1 MTKESLVNETLKLAE
16 NTLEEA
22 RVLLE
27 ANKIRGALSRAY
39 YAMFDAGRAL
49 LYSKDIETKTHK
61 DVIALLG
68 EHFVKTKELD
78 AWFSKT
84 IKNAFN
90 LRQEGDYEIEV
101 NFGKEAV
108 EQTVKDAEKF
118 VKGIKDFL
126 KLIK

>member
-22 RVLLE
+22 KVLLE

-39 YAMFDAGRAL
+39 YAMFDASRAL
-49 LYSKDIETKTHK
+49 LYSKGVETKTHK
-61 DVIALLG
+61 GVIALLG
-68 EHFVKTKELD
+68 EHFVRTKELD
-78 AWFSKT
+78 VWFSKT

-90 LRQEGDYEIEV
+90 LRQEGDYEVEV

-108 EQTVKDAEKF
+108 EETVKDAEKF
-118 VKGIKDFL
+118 VKSVKDFL
-126 KLIK
+126 KE